1 MSTFRSNS
9 LGVLR
14 ERLSTGTEVVLVL
27 EDDAGLWFG
36 KNLEFKFLQD
46 SKNKEN
52 TPLDPCGTE

>member
-1 MSTFRSNS
+1 MLWFAVWMEVVVSTFRSNS

-36 KNLEFKFLQD
+36 KNLEFKFHV
-46 SKNKEN
+46 S
-52 TPLDPCGTE
+52 